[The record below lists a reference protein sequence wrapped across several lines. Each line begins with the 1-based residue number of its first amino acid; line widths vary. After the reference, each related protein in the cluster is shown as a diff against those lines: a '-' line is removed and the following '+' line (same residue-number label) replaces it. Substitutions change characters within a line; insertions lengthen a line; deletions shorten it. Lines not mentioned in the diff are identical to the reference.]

1 MRYAFLVWLLI
12 FSSLSLGAS
21 LEDGKVYRLLKSVTN
36 IESVSGSKADVFRD
50 SKFLVIDSS
59 PKDHYVVRFIKIY
72 KSYDDKLS
80 TVTLDN
86 EYKLKKEIDGVSVE
100 KSTTISRGGMV
111 SGPLIVP
118 FKYRIDKD
126 TLSGEAAIGY
136 YAGYSVE
143 PSIGGT
149 RIPITP
155 FLAGGLSQVGVNNG
169 EETENKTGVTVA
181 TGILIQNWAGVNIG
195 LVYGQDRIGDKTW
208 EHEGEGWVSLMV
220 GWEI

>member
-1 MRYAFLVWLLI
+1 MRYIFLVWLLI
-12 FSSLSLGAS
+12 FSSLSLSAS
-21 LEDGKVYRLLKSVTN
+21 LEDGKVYRLTKSVTD

-72 KSYDDKLS
+72 RSYNEKPS
-80 TVTLDN
+80 TVMLDH
-86 EYKLKKEIDGVSVE
+86 EYKLKKEINGVAVE

-136 YAGYSVE
+136 YAGYSAE

-155 FLAGGLSQVGVNNG
+155 FIAGGLSQVGVNNG